1 MKSILEQLYN
11 GEMMPIEQHSPMF
24 EKQRA
29 RFLKGKEIFAKKLE
43 ESLQKEFEVLMDD
56 YMSIFSVEMAQEFSN
71 GFKLGAR
78 MMCEVFS
85 EQGDRCWEYYSVTEG
100 KASCEERR

>member
-1 MKSILEQLYN
+1 
-11 GEMMPIEQHSPMF
+11 
-24 EKQRA
+24 
-29 RFLKGKEIFAKKLE
+29 
-43 ESLQKEFEVLMDD
+43 MDD